1 MKKQHEGSGKN
12 IIMSAFAM
20 HHDVKQVIVVDED
33 IDIYKPMEVEW
44 AVATRFQA
52 DQDLVLV
59 SNCRASRLDPTSR
72 NGIGSKL
79 GFDATKPLAADSS
92 TFKRIRVP
100 GKEELDLANVLQSR
114 ASSEWRESL
123 SGYGY
128 FEDAATVTP

>member
-1 MKKQHEGSGKN
+1 MDQFLT
-12 IIMSAFAM
+12 MAFA
-20 HHDVKQVIVVDED
+20 QLTYRESLRD
-33 IDIYKPMEVEW
+33 IEVY
-44 AVATRFQA
+44 RFQA

-100 GKEELDLANVLQSR
+100 GKEELDLATVLQSR